1 MKVRYLLFYYL
12 VFKKD
17 TKDTTRR
24 NRTSSKTNER
34 ILQRKGER
42 KMKNTKSLD
51 QLKSQYYGDVGTP
64 ERDRIER
71 ELEALR
77 IGFKL
82 RSAREQQNL
91 TQEEVAKRINKKRTF
106 ISKVETDG
114 ENITLKTLFD
124 VVERGL
130 GGRLKISVEF

>member
-1 MKVRYLLFYYL
+1 M
-12 VFKKD
+12 
-17 TKDTTRR
+17 
-24 NRTSSKTNER
+24 
-34 ILQRKGER
+34 
-42 KMKNTKSLD
+42 NTKTLD
-51 QLKSQYYGDVGTP
+51 QLKTQYYGEVGTP

-77 IGFKL
+77 IGFKI
-82 RSAREQQNL
+82 RTAREQQNL
-91 TQEEVAKRINKKRTF
+91 TQEEVAQRINKKRTF

-130 GGRLKISVEF
+130 GGRLDISIEF

>member
-1 MKVRYLLFYYL
+1 
-12 VFKKD
+12 
-17 TKDTTRR
+17 
-24 NRTSSKTNER
+24 
-34 ILQRKGER
+34 
-42 KMKNTKSLD
+42 MKNTKSLD
-51 QLKSQYYGDVGTP
+51 QLKTQYYGEVGTP

-71 ELEALR
+71 KLEALR

-82 RSAREQQNL
+82 RSAREQQSL